1 MQPYCGKPND
11 MGYRCVRRINHQGLC
26 TPTPTVSTLLDFEAR
41 NLGPTEKILSIE
53 NDLGLPVARYYQLL
67 NRAIDTQA
75 ALEHDAALTYRLQAR
90 RETGLRNRNT

>member
-1 MQPYCGKPND
+1 MIARCDQLTDLGQPCI
-11 MGYRCVRRINHQGLC
+11 RRAGHNGAHL
-26 TPTPTVSTLLDFEAR
+26 PTPTVQEILAFEAR
-41 NLGPTEKILSIE
+41 NLGPTEKILAIE

-75 ALEHDAALTYRLQAR
+75 ALEHDPALTYRLQAR